1 VKTRLTHPDL
11 RRLENEIVR
20 MYKGLSV
27 YDVTT
32 LSPEMLEEYRT
43 CNDALR
49 MLRAQL
55 ESLGP
60 NPAFKAEMAM
70 AAKLAGDIAVLDS

>member
-1 VKTRLTHPDL
+1 
-11 RRLENEIVR
+11 

-32 LSPEMLEEYRT
+32 LSPELLEQYRIG
-43 CNDALR
+43 NDALR

-60 NPAFKAEMAM
+60 NPAFEAEVVL
-70 AAKLAGDIAVLDS
+70 AAKLAQDIAVLDS